1 MSDET
6 VLREALA
13 QHAEHRQGGQEI
25 LMALRKT
32 APSPRRRGRL
42 VWIVAGAAAVAG
54 LTIAGITIFGNSPAA
69 YAVTKN
75 PNGSVTVS
83 IKDIKAI
90 GPANE
95 KLRELGVR
103 AKAVPETANCASLEN
118 HETYKG
124 KDWDIDEDA
133 SDGSITVGPRL
144 PEGYTV
150 LLSVSDQPGRDIGL
164 GFTAPVKDPAP
175 SCVLDPAHDPA
186 LRSDN

>member
-1 MSDET
+1 MSEET
-6 VLREALA
+6 VLREALV

-25 LMALRKT
+25 LMALRKAT
-32 APSPRRRGRL
+32 PSPRRRGRL

-54 LTIAGITIFGNSPAA
+54 LTIAGMTIFGNSPAA

-90 GPANE
+90 EPANE

-103 AKAVPETANCASLEN
+103 VKAVPETADCASLQN

-124 KDWDIDEDA
+124 SDWDIDEA
-133 SDGSITVGPRL
+133 SSDGSVTLGPRL

-150 LLSVSDQPGRDIGL
+150 LLSVSDQPGRATGL
-164 GFTAPVKDPAP
+164 SFTAPVKDPAP
-175 SCVLDPAHDPA
+175 SCVLDPAHDPSM
-186 LRSDN
+186 R

>member
-13 QHAEHRQGGQEI
+13 QHAEYRHGSQEI
-25 LMALRKT
+25 LMALRKPV
-32 APSPRRRGRL
+32 PSPRRRGRL
-42 VWIVAGAAAVAG
+42 MWIAAGAAAVAG
-54 LTIAGITIFGNSPAA
+54 LTIAGLTIFGNAPAA

-75 PNGSVTVS
+75 PNGSITVS

-90 GPANE
+90 DPANE

-103 AKAVPETANCASLEN
+103 AKVVPLTSDCASLEN
-118 HETYKG
+118 RETYQG
-124 KDWDIDEDA
+124 DWDLDEDS
-133 SDGSITVGPRL
+133 SDGSITLGPRL

-150 LLSVSDQPGRDIGL
+150 LLSVTHQPGRGTGL

-186 LRSDN
+186 LRSEN